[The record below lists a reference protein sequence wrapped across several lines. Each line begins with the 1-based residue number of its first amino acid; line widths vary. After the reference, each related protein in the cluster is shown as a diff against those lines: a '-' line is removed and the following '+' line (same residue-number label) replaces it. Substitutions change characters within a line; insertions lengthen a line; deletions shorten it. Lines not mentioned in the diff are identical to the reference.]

1 MTTSTKNSGSTKVS
15 GAQTRAQNAANG
27 PNDQSRTIQ
36 DLTALV
42 REQNEQIQLLVNL
55 QNQNPPPPPTQNTAP
70 HAIYER
76 FLRMH
81 PAEFHG
87 GPDPTIAEEWI
98 KSLEVIFDYME
109 MSNRDRIHCS
119 LFLLKNEARHWWEGT
134 KEGIDL
140 TNTTWSAFKILF
152 FEKYFSKNLRAQKL
166 KEFLELKQG
175 NLSVAEYV
183 RRFEQGCLYAPFIS
197 RDADE
202 KANHFLRGLNPVI
215 QRDVRMSSVTT
226 FRKIVD
232 KALEAD
238 QAEQVI
244 RQSRS
249 VPPATTHKWKRP
261 HPGPSQNNGK
271 RPMIQNH
278 ATPPA
283 RPICPKCRKPHFGPC
298 AQGTNNFY
306 RCGKPGH
313 LIRDCP
319 QPPPQNRAPGR
330 VFAMTKDEAED
341 DPSMIAGTIYVCNNL
356 VYALVDSGSTH
367 SFVSSTL
374 AAKFPI
380 TPTTSSELFTIRLP
394 SGNDLESDL
403 FFKDC
408 PIQIQKKP
416 LNSNLI
422 ILPIDH
428 FEWNSKG
435 PTHLHS
441 KSSPPSKHL
450 SSPERGIVVIWST

>member
-1 MTTSTKNSGSTKVS
+1 MS

-42 REQNEQIQLLVNL
+42 REQNEQIQRLVNL
-55 QNQNPPPPPTQNTAP
+55 QNQNPPPPPTQNTTP
-70 HAIYER
+70 QAIYER

-87 GPDPTIAEEWI
+87 GPDPTIGEEWI
-98 KSLEVIFDYME
+98 TSLEVIFDYME
-109 MSNRDRIHCS
+109 MSDQDRIHCS

-175 NLSVAEYV
+175 NMSVPEYV

-202 KANHFLRGLNPVI
+202 KANHFIRGLNPVI

-238 QAEQVI
+238 QAEQEI

-261 HPGPSQNNGK
+261 HPGPSQNKGK
-271 RPMIQNH
+271 CPMIQKH

-283 RPICPKCRKPHFGPC
+283 RPICPKCRKPHFGHC
-298 AQGTNNFY
+298 VQGTNNCY

-330 VFAMTKDEAED
+330 VFAMTKDEAEA
-341 DPSMIAGTIYVCNNL
+341 DPS
-356 VYALVDSGSTH
+356 
-367 SFVSSTL
+367 
-374 AAKFPI
+374 
-380 TPTTSSELFTIRLP
+380 R
-394 SGNDLESDL
+394 
-403 FFKDC
+403 
-408 PIQIQKKP
+408 
-416 LNSNLI
+416 
-422 ILPIDH
+422 
-428 FEWNSKG
+428 
-435 PTHLHS
+435 
-441 KSSPPSKHL
+441 
-450 SSPERGIVVIWST
+450 